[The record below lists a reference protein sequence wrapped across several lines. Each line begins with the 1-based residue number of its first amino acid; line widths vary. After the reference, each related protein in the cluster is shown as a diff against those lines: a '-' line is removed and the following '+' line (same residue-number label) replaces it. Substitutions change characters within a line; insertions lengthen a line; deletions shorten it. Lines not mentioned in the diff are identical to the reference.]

1 MPQLE
6 RSVAV
11 PTLERRETIRPQRKA
26 SFTDLEQMV
35 KDFKKERNYSSAEHV
50 MDQIDGLKPIR
61 RSLSLDECDKIEE
74 QLAMEN
80 HENMRKIPEGVP
92 PMFRPILDHI
102 EHELDYIRMNGIEQF
117 LEDYTHR
124 KEGLSCLRD
133 KRYLNAQLL
142 FLEKNV

>member
-6 RSVAV
+6 RSVAMEH
-11 PTLERRETIRPQRKA
+11 TLERRETIRPHRKA
-26 SFTDLEQMV
+26 SFTELEQMV

-50 MDQIDGLKPIR
+50 MDKIDGLKPIR
-61 RSLSLDECDKIEE
+61 RTLTLEEYEIEE

-92 PMFRPILDHI
+92 PPMFRPISDHI
-102 EHELDYIRMNGIEQF
+102 EDELHYIRMHGIEQF
-117 LEDYTHR
+117 LDEH
-124 KEGLSCLRD
+124 KKGLSCLRD
-133 KRYLNAQLL
+133 KRYLMAQLL